1 MTVVQ
6 LFYTLHAKANN
17 LGQHDDDDDDE
28 GDDDM
33 DIIASNSFSTPSYSS
48 YNLPVL
54 SESL

>member
-17 LGQHDDDDDDE
+17 LGQHDHDDGDD

-33 DIIASNSFSTPSYSS
+33 MDIIACNSFTTPSYST

-54 SESL
+54 AE